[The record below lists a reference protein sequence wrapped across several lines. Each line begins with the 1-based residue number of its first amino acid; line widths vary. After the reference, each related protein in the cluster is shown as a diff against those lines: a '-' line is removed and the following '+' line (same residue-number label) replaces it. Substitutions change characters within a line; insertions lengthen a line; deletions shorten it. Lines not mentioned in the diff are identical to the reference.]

1 MKEKKYNY
9 QVYTP
14 NKIAEKINLIALEKY
29 FEGEIT
35 YEKLM
40 SVRALDLSCGNGNL
54 LLPFLPSSVLLLPKR
69 PPRCPKN
76 QWKILL

>member
-35 YEKLM
+35 
-40 SVRALDLSCGNGNL
+40 
-54 LLPFLPSSVLLLPKR
+54 
-69 PPRCPKN
+69 
-76 QWKILL
+76 